1 MGNQAVIWR
10 ASGVD
15 GQRRRDPV
23 HLGMMYHRR
32 GRQDA
37 MRVLRTALR
46 LDEASPDAAEA
57 RRALAASSETGAD
70 SEGSRR
76 K

>member
-1 MGNQAVIWR
+1 MV
-10 ASGVD
+10 
-15 GQRRRDPV
+15 
-23 HLGMMYHRR
+23 YHRR

-37 MRVLRTALR
+37 MRVLGTALR

-57 RRALAASSETGAD
+57 RRVLAASSETEVD
-70 SEGSRR
+70 SEGSPR